1 MKLLTN
7 RTGSYLTG
15 DELADA
21 VMRYGLALA
30 RRRELDVVDI
40 PFLTTD
46 GGVRR
51 VELTIGWSADTT
63 ATSSAERGQELTE
76 SDTARQMNEKAERIA
91 TLRAYPFSP
100 DELDRLGGQ
109 HHVTAEWL

>member
-21 VMRYGLALA
+21 VMRYSLALA

-40 PFLTTD
+40 PFITDD

-51 VELTIGWSADTT
+51 VELPIGWSANTT

-76 SDTARQMNEKAERIA
+76 SDTARQMNEKAARIA
-91 TLRAYPFSP
+91 TLRAYPFTP
-100 DELDRLGGQ
+100 DELDRLRGQ
-109 HHVTAEWL
+109 HHVTADWI